1 MPLKIM
7 GQGGEIMIIH
17 VQPNQTKDWT
27 FDYFLV
33 MRYRKCE
40 LEDAYEVYISDIP
53 VLQFKGMARTVARKS
68 SERLGRAHRK
78 EITECLRNALEMY
91 DSVLDN
97 GEDFYQRFVKDYYSE
112 YYQD

>member
-1 MPLKIM
+1 
-7 GQGGEIMIIH
+7 MIIYIK
-17 VQPNQTKDWT
+17 PNQDKGWT

-33 MRYRKCE
+33 KRYRKVE
-40 LEDAYEVYISDIP
+40 LEEAYEIYTSNIP
-53 VLQFKGMARTVARKS
+53 LLQFKGIARTIARKS
-68 SERLGRAHRK
+68 SERLGRAYRK